1 MLEFTYSIVDFEYFL
16 MILARIVSFIQV
28 APFFRLPGVPGR
40 VKVCLSAVMALLVFG
55 NTEHTTLHYEG
66 VMEFGF
72 LVAEEAL
79 VGLSLG
85 FALYACDAII
95 TFAGTLMDLYIGFSM
110 AQEYNPVTQQQNSVT
125 GTMYDNMIM
134 LLLLTTNM
142 YHYVVRAICDTYQLM
157 PVGGIVVQWEHLY
170 QAIISYVTNLFLL
183 GFRISLPVFACM
195 LVMNAV
201 LGVMAKVAPQMNMFA
216 VGMQIKIIVG
226 LIVIMLTLYLLPYVA
241 DFLATEMKTLFVDIL
256 KGFYDGRVVEW

>member
-1 MLEFTYSIVDFEYFL
+1 MLNFTFSIVDFEYYL
-16 MILARIVSFIQV
+16 MILVRVVSFFQV

-40 VKVCLSAVMALLVFG
+40 IKIGLCAMVSLLVFE
-55 NTEHTTLHYEG
+55 NTDLTGLHYEG
-66 VMEFGF
+66 VMEYGF
-72 LVAEEAL
+72 LVMEEAL
-79 VGLSLG
+79 VGMSLG

-95 TFAGTLMDLYIGFSM
+95 TFAGTLIDMYIGFSM

-125 GTMYDNMIM
+125 GTMYDNLIM
-134 LLLLTTNM
+134 LLLLTTSM
-142 YHYVVRAICDTYQLM
+142 YHYVVSAICDTFKLM
-157 PVGGIVVQWEHLY
+157 PVGGIVVQWDHLY
-170 QAIISYVTNLFLL
+170 EAVLGYITNLFLL

-226 LIVIMLTLYLLPYVA
+226 LVIIMLTLFLLPYVA

-256 KGFYDGRVVEW
+256 KGFYDART